1 MMRRGAFTW
10 TASLATS
17 ALILCASSAQATGLS
32 PIMGAIGETK
42 PLIDARLRY
51 EYVDQAGV
59 GTAATYHPAD
69 AEIFRLRLGF
79 ETGKAWDTSLL
90 AEGEFVTPLRTD
102 YRPDNAVAKKTNFPV
117 VADPEAYELNR
128 LQLVNTT
135 LPDTTITAGRQR
147 INLDDQRFVGAAG
160 WRMNEQTFD
169 AVRVANK
176 TIPNLTIDLT
186 YFDRVNRV
194 YGPDSPQ
201 GTWKGDSYLANVAY
215 QTPFGKL
222 TGFAYL
228 LDFNPRTQF
237 AGLTAAQATSF
248 NPVRSSS
255 QTYGVRFAGDRA
267 LSKIKLS
274 YAASYATQSD
284 WERSPLHYSDD
295 YYFAELNATYRQ
307 FTLGAGYE
315 QLQGNGTVGFAT
327 PLATL
332 HKFQGWADK
341 FLTTPVNG
349 IDDAYGSFTYLMKGV
364 GPLDTLS
371 ATAVYHDYK
380 TERLNQGLGH
390 EWNYLLQAKY
400 QRLVGLVKYAKYV
413 TDSTTPATYRNTT
426 KFWVELD
433 FVW

>member
-1 MMRRGAFTW
+1 MRRGATKW
-10 TASLATS
+10 RVSLVTS
-17 ALILCASSAQATGLS
+17 ALIIATSNAQASGLS
-32 PIMGAIGETK
+32 PIMGALGETK

-79 ETGKAWDTSLL
+79 ETGKAWNTSLL

-102 YRPDNAVAKKTNFPV
+102 YRPDNAVATKTNFPV

-128 LQLVNTT
+128 LQLVNSS
-135 LPDTTITAGRQR
+135 LPDTTLTVGRQR

-169 AVRVANK
+169 AVRVVNK
-176 TIPNLTIDLT
+176 TVPNLTFDLT
-186 YFDRVNRV
+186 YLDRVNRV

-215 QTPFGKL
+215 QTTFGKV

-228 LDFNPRTQF
+228 LDFNPVKYF
-237 AGLTAAQATSF
+237 GNTAF

-295 YYFAELNATYRQ
+295 YFLAEVYATYRQ
-307 FTLGAGYE
+307 FTLGGGYE

-341 FLTTPVNG
+341 FLTTPANG
-349 IDDAYGSFTYLMKGV
+349 IDDTYGSFTYLLKGV

-371 ATAVYHDYK
+371 ATATYHDYQ
-380 TERLNQGLGH
+380 TERRNQDLGH
-390 EWNYLLQAKY
+390 EWNYQLQAKY
-400 QRLVGLVKYAKYV
+400 QRLVGIVKYASYV
-413 TDSTTPATYRNTT
+413 AGNTTPATYRNTT

>member
-1 MMRRGAFTW
+1 MRWGVTW
-10 TASLATS
+10 NIALVAS
-17 ALILCASSAQATGLS
+17 ALVVAASTAQATGMEE
-32 PIMGAIGETK
+32 IMHAIGATK

-79 ETGKAWDTSLL
+79 ETGKAWNTSLL

-102 YRPDNAVAKKTNFPV
+102 YRSDNAVATKTNFPV
-117 VADPEAYELNR
+117 VADPQAYELNR
-128 LQLVNTT
+128 LQLVNNSLPQTT
-135 LPDTTITAGRQR
+135 LTVGRQR
-147 INLDDQRFVGAAG
+147 INLDDQRFIGAAG

-169 AVRVANK
+169 ALRIVNKAVAN
-176 TIPNLTIDLT
+176 LTFDLI
-186 YFDRVNRV
+186 YLDRVNRV

-215 QTPFGKL
+215 QTTLGKV

-228 LDFNPRTQF
+228 LDFNPVNYF
-237 AGLTAAQATSF
+237 GNTAF
-248 NPVRSSS
+248 NPVRSST
-255 QTYGVRFAGDRA
+255 QTYGVRFAGEHA
-267 LSKIKLS
+267 LSQIKLS

-284 WERSPLHYSDD
+284 WERNPLHYSDD
-295 YYFAELNATYRQ
+295 YYLAELYATYRQ
-307 FTLGAGYE
+307 FTVGAGYE
-315 QLQGNGTVGFAT
+315 QLQGNGAVGFAT

-341 FLTTPVNG
+341 FLTTPANG
-349 IDDAYGSFTYLMKGV
+349 IDDTYGSVTYSLKGV
-364 GPLDTLS
+364 GPLDTVS
-371 ATAVYHDYK
+371 ATATYHDYQ
-380 TERLNQGLGH
+380 TERRNQRLGH
-390 EWNYLLQAKY
+390 EWNYQLQTKY
-400 QRLVGLVKYAKYV
+400 QHLLGLVKYANYV
-413 TDSTTPATYRNTT
+413 AGDTTPTAYRSTT